1 MRNLILCFIS
11 LSLLSCNSQ
20 KQDLNMPGTYLMLS
34 QTLNDGTK
42 DTKYTSLKQ
51 LKTYTDDF
59 FMYTQVNPDDSVSAF
74 GVGSYNIDSGK
85 VVENVIYSSSDSIFN
100 DGPVAYRLDVDI
112 TPDGYTQV
120 IPEIL
125 TRNQKYKLTEVYNK
139 VGTDVKSPL
148 NGVWRETKSYVIRGN
163 DSITNNRTQYKS
175 FNNGYFMF
183 GQAVKDSAS
192 KIHTGIGFG
201 TFVMN
206 GDNQAKETDLNS
218 TYSII
223 AGNTFTVDIEM
234 DGPDK
239 YKQMI
244 NNADGTKGVE
254 FYERLKK

>member
-1 MRNLILCFIS
+1 
-11 LSLLSCNSQ
+11 
-20 KQDLNMPGTYLMLS
+20 MPGTYLMLS

-59 FMYTQVNPDDSVSAF
+59 FMYTQVNPDDSVSSF
-74 GVGSYNIDSGK
+74 GVGSYDIDSGK
-85 VVENVIYSSSDSIFN
+85 VVENVIYSSSDTAFN
-100 DGPVAYRLDVDI
+100 DAPISYRLDIDK
-112 TPDGYTQV
+112 TQDGYTQV
-120 IPEIL
+120 IPEIVS
-125 TRNQKYKLTEVYNK
+125 RNQKYKLTEVYNK
-139 VGTDVKSPL
+139 VGSDVKSPL
-148 NGVWRETKSYVIRGN
+148 DGVWKETISFVVNGT
-163 DSITNNRTQYKS
+163 DSIKNNRTQYKS
-175 FNNGYFMF
+175 FANGYFMF
-183 GQAVKDSAS
+183 GQTVKDSAS
-192 KIHTGIGFG
+192 RSHTGIGFG
-201 TFVMN
+201 TFVMQ

-223 AGNTFTVDIEM
+223 AGNTFTVDIQM

>member
-1 MRNLILCFIS
+1 MRSLILCFIS
-11 LSLLSCNSQ
+11 LSLLSCNS
-20 KQDLNMPGTYLMLS
+20 KKEDLNMPGTYLMLS

-59 FMYTQVNPDDSVSAF
+59 FMYTQVNPDDSVSSF

-85 VVENVIYSSSDSIFN
+85 VVENVIYSSSDTTFN
-100 DGPVAYRLDVDI
+100 DVPVSYRLEVNK
-112 TPDGYTQV
+112 TPDGYSQV
-120 IPEIL
+120 IPEIV

-148 NGVWRETKSYVIRGN
+148 DGVWKETKSYVIKGN
-163 DSITNNRTQYKS
+163 DSVLNNRIQYKS
-175 FNNGYFMF
+175 FANGYFMF
-183 GQAVKDSAS
+183 GQMVKDSTS
-192 KIHTGIGFG
+192 KSRTGIGFG

-223 AGNTFTVDIEM
+223 AGNTFTVDLVM

-239 YKQMI
+239 YYQMI
-244 NNADGTKGVE
+244 NNANGTKGLE
-254 FYERLKK
+254 YYERLKK